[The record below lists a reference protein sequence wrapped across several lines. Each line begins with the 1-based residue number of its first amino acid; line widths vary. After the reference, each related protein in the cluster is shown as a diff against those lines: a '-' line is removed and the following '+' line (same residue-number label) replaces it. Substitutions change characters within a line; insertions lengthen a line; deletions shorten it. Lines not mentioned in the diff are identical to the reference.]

1 MSIIK
6 RKIEEI
12 CGMYEEGYTIFE
24 IAWQL
29 RISVDFVKNTIDM
42 YYEEMTSN
50 T

>member
-1 MSIIK
+1 MSMIK

-29 RISVDFVKNTIDM
+29 RVSVDFVKNCIDM
-42 YYEEMTSN
+42 YYEEMTSS